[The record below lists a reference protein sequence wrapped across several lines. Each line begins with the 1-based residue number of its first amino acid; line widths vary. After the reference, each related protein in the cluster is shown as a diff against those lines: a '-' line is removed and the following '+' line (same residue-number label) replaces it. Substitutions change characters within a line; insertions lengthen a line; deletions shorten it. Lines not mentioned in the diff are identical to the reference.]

1 MSEGEPWAEP
11 AGPTMER
18 PTAPLPQRMD
28 ERFQNPPSPQA
39 SGTRH
44 PRDLQP
50 PRAQWGQ
57 GQTVWSTRHTQES

>member
-1 MSEGEPWAEP
+1 
-11 AGPTMER
+11 MER

-28 ERFQNPPSPQA
+28 ERFRNSPSPQA
-39 SGTRH
+39 SGTCH
-44 PRDLQP
+44 PGDLQP